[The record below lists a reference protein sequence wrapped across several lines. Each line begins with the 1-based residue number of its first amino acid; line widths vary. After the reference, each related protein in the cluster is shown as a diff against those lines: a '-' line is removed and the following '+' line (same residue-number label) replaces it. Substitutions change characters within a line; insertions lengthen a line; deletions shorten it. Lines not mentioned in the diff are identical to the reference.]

1 MDTVTADLGY
11 LVNAGFTDIWGSNQD
26 TDNQFAVSVLVQMSD
41 AEVSTD
47 NTTLSYVY
55 FSINFGD
62 IIVVGKHYLFL
73 QVVIFLI
80 AKISIQKFYLH
91 VLCNLHFG

>member
-26 TDNQFAVSVLVQMSD
+26 ADNQFAVSVLVQMSD

-73 QVVIFLI
+73 HVAPQTPLTTHHIF
-80 AKISIQKFYLH
+80 
-91 VLCNLHFG
+91 